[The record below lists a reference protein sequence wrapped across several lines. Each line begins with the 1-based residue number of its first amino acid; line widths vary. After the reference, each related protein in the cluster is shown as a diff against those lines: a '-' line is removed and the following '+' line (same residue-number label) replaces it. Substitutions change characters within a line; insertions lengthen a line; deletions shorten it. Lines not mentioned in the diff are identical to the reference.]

1 MLEFK
6 TAQDNMAKT
15 LGYDCNTESFI
26 KGQRNIVVMC
36 DIVGD
41 GEIKGEN
48 FKLVHI
54 FEMAPIKVDLFNCD
68 QYVITI
74 DDLVLQ
80 LIDAL
85 KTD

>member
-1 MLEFK
+1 
-6 TAQDNMAKT
+6 
-15 LGYDCNTESFI
+15 
-26 KGQRNIVVMC
+26 MC

-54 FEMAPIKVDLFNCD
+54 FEMAPIKVDLFDCD